1 MVSYALIQAPRTSTW
16 RKPMYANIHAI
27 IKLRI
32 VSQRECCCKI
42 QHIITMKESCYHVEL
57 FRQINNEI
65 YGFATKHHLYLI
77 NMKSF
82 QVMTIIDIYTSPS
95 NECVAEI
102 VTGNG
107 CYDHMEI
114 GEQWRWHYRISLTV
128 V

>member
-1 MVSYALIQAPRTSTW
+1 
-16 RKPMYANIHAI
+16 
-27 IKLRI
+27 
-32 VSQRECCCKI
+32 
-42 QHIITMKESCYHVEL
+42 MKESCYHVEL

-107 CYDHMEI
+107 CYEHMEI